1 MFELIIKDI
10 MEVAG
15 YLPIGILCGCIAVV
29 TYLVYTVSPAGK
41 KVSAGGRVKKSIVWF
56 LLVVYLAV
64 MAVTVF
70 LSREPGSRQGIDMT
84 LFQTWGVTPQ
94 EHAFVIENILLFVP
108 FGVLFPLAVAG
119 SKNGDGRAVDRLSK
133 CTVLF
138 GFLCSVCIETVQ
150 LITERGYCQLD
161 DVVMN
166 TLGSLA
172 GYIIFL
178 IIKKMK
184 NIKKIQLSYSIKF
197 QKELDIP
204 LRVGMQTKS

>member
-10 MEVAG
+10 MEVVG

-29 TYLVYTVSPAGK
+29 VYLVYTVSPAGK

-84 LFQTWGVTPQ
+84 LFHTWGVTPQ

-138 GFLCSVCIETVQ
+138 GFLNTY
-150 LITERGYCQLD
+150 LITIKFYFI
-161 DVVMN
+161 
-166 TLGSLA
+166 T
-172 GYIIFL
+172 
-178 IIKKMK
+178 IIK
-184 NIKKIQLSYSIKF
+184 LSSTSGLYLTVDHNQS
-197 QKELDIP
+197 LNYD
-204 LRVGMQTKS
+204 LLCVNS

>member
-1 MFELIIKDI
+1 MQKILNPQGNYK
-10 MEVAG
+10 G
-15 YLPIGILCGCIAVV
+15 YQTKMLLEISISQSDCG
-29 TYLVYTVSPAGK
+29 
-41 KVSAGGRVKKSIVWF
+41 
-56 LLVVYLAV
+56 
-64 MAVTVF
+64 
-70 LSREPGSRQGIDMT
+70 DMT

-184 NIKKIQLSYSIKF
+184 NIKKM
-197 QKELDIP
+197 EE
-204 LRVGMQTKS
+204 

>member
-15 YLPIGILCGCIAVV
+15 YLPIGILYGCIAVV
-29 TYLVYTVSPAGK
+29 VYLVYTVSHAGK

-172 GYIIFL
+172 GYIIFFNY
-178 IIKKMK
+178 KKDEK
-184 NIKKIQLSYSIKF
+184 Y
-197 QKELDIP
+197 
-204 LRVGMQTKS
+204 

>member
-29 TYLVYTVSPAGK
+29 VYLVYTVSPAGK

-70 LSREPGSRQGIDMT
+70 LSREPGSRQGIDIT

-94 EHAFVIENILLFVP
+94 EHAFVIENILLFCAVRRA
-108 FGVLFPLAVAG
+108 FPAG
-119 SKNGDGRAVDRLSK
+119 GGWK
-133 CTVLF
+133 
-138 GFLCSVCIETVQ
+138 
-150 LITERGYCQLD
+150 
-161 DVVMN
+161 
-166 TLGSLA
+166 
-172 GYIIFL
+172 
-178 IIKKMK
+178 
-184 NIKKIQLSYSIKF
+184 
-197 QKELDIP
+197 
-204 LRVGMQTKS
+204 

>member
-29 TYLVYTVSPAGK
+29 VYLVYTVSPAGK

-70 LSREPGSRQGIDMT
+70 LSREPGSRQGIDIT

-94 EHAFVIENILLFVP
+94 EHAFVP

-184 NIKKIQLSYSIKF
+184 NIKKM
-197 QKELDIP
+197 EE
-204 LRVGMQTKS
+204 

>member
-29 TYLVYTVSPAGK
+29 VYLVYTVSPAGK
-41 KVSAGGRVKKSIVWF
+41 KVSAGGRVKKLIVWF

-84 LFQTWGVTPQ
+84 LFHTWGVTPQ

-133 CTVLF
+133 CTVLC
-138 GFLCSVCIETVQ
+138 GF
-150 LITERGYCQLD
+150 RGYCQLD

-178 IIKKMK
+178 IAKKVIGVK
-184 NIKKIQLSYSIKF
+184 QIQALGRY
-197 QKELDIP
+197 
-204 LRVGMQTKS
+204 R

>member
-1 MFELIIKDI
+1 M
-10 MEVAG
+10 
-15 YLPIGILCGCIAVV
+15 
-29 TYLVYTVSPAGK
+29 
-41 KVSAGGRVKKSIVWF
+41 
-56 LLVVYLAV
+56 
-64 MAVTVF
+64 
-70 LSREPGSRQGIDMT
+70 
-84 LFQTWGVTPQ
+84 TPQ

-138 GFLCSVCIETVQ
+138 GFLCSVCIEKVQ

-184 NIKKIQLSYSIKF
+184 NIKKM
-197 QKELDIP
+197 EE
-204 LRVGMQTKS
+204 

>member
-1 MFELIIKDI
+1 MRMHSSRGLSRVYSESCRKKGQCRRTCE
-10 MEVAG
+10 EVNS
-15 YLPIGILCGCIAVV
+15 V
-29 TYLVYTVSPAGK
+29 
-41 KVSAGGRVKKSIVWF
+41 VSAGGVSGGDGSYCVP
-56 LLVVYLAV
+56 
-64 MAVTVF
+64 
-70 LSREPGSRQGIDMT
+70 SREPGSRQGIDIT

-184 NIKKIQLSYSIKF
+184 NIKKM
-197 QKELDIP
+197 EE
-204 LRVGMQTKS
+204 

>member
-1 MFELIIKDI
+1 
-10 MEVAG
+10 
-15 YLPIGILCGCIAVV
+15 
-29 TYLVYTVSPAGK
+29 
-41 KVSAGGRVKKSIVWF
+41 
-56 LLVVYLAV
+56 
-64 MAVTVF
+64 
-70 LSREPGSRQGIDMT
+70 MT

-119 SKNGDGRAVDRLSK
+119 SKNGDGRVVDRLSK

-184 NIKKIQLSYSIKF
+184 NIKKM
-197 QKELDIP
+197 EE
-204 LRVGMQTKS
+204 